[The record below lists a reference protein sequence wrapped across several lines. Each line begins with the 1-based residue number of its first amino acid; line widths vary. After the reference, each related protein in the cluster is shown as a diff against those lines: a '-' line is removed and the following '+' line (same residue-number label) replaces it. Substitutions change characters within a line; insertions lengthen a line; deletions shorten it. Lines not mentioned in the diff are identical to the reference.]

1 MEFHS
6 KFVNVTSFIR
16 NYMNAIFGL
25 FHFQNRREN
34 GTDINEMT
42 LFEINVILF
51 SNHKSYMKMTLDL
64 WCWRFII
71 IKKDYRDLISFSTNM
86 NNIWEAF

>member
-1 MEFHS
+1 
-6 KFVNVTSFIR
+6 
-16 NYMNAIFGL
+16 MNAIFGL

-64 WCWRFII
+64 
-71 IKKDYRDLISFSTNM
+71 
-86 NNIWEAF
+86 